1 VLLILALTGA
11 RREEIAGIKA
21 AVYPFGR
28 IDLIDAMRAWLR
40 QRGIEAE

>member
-1 VLLILALTGA
+1 MILALTGA

-28 IDLIDAMRAWLR
+28 IDLIEALRAWLR